1 MSKFDKYFDDFTP
14 SDEGGGSQTPTLTVG
29 DLQAVETR
37 LNKYID
43 ESIKRLDSKL
53 DTITA
58 KHTETKNT
66 ETNTENAPTSEGVN
80 NESEE

>member
-1 MSKFDKYFDDFTP
+1 MSKFDKYFNDFTP
-14 SDEGGGSQTPTLTVG
+14 SNEGGGSQTPTLTVG

-43 ESIKRLDSKL
+43 ESIKRLDTKL

-58 KHTETKNT
+58 KNTETKNM
-66 ETNTENAPTSEGVN
+66 ETNTENAPEGAN

>member
-1 MSKFDKYFDDFTP
+1 MSKFDKYFNDFTP
-14 SDEGGGSQTPTLTVG
+14 SDTGGGSNTPTLTVG

-43 ESIKRLDSKL
+43 ESIKRLDTKL

-58 KHTETKNT
+58 TKNTETKNT
-66 ETNTENAPTSEGVN
+66 ETQNMENAPAGTDK
-80 NESEE
+80 ESEE

>member
-14 SDEGGGSQTPTLTVG
+14 SDEGGGGQPPALTVG

-43 ESIKRLDSKL
+43 ESIKRLDTKL

-58 KHTETKNT
+58 TKNTETKNT
-66 ETNTENAPTSEGVN
+66 ETENAPAGTE
-80 NESEE
+80 ESED

>member
-14 SDEGGGSQTPTLTVG
+14 FDKDGDSQTPTLTVG

-43 ESIKRLDSKL
+43 ESIKRLDTKL
-53 DTITA
+53 DTITS
-58 KHTETKNT
+58 KNMDT
-66 ETNTENAPTSEGVN
+66 QNNGNAPTNEGSD

>member
-14 SDEGGGSQTPTLTVG
+14 SDEGGGGQPPALTVG

-53 DTITA
+53 DTIKAT
-58 KHTETKNT
+58 KNTETKNT
-66 ETNTENAPTSEGVN
+66 ETEDAPAGANE
-80 NESEE
+80 ESEE